1 MGTVH
6 SVMRRIQAVAA
17 IVALVLAGGCGLSGG
32 DGASATGSSQ
42 GAPTSDE
49 PGYGGAVRPQ
59 LPETIAVG
67 EAFDVPVEISLGPDA
82 ESATLEVDA
91 DDGMEA
97 EPARIDLELADSE
110 DATSRTA
117 SVAIVVA
124 PGTSA
129 APARRSVR
137 LSLTVVPAEGD
148 LRITSTLVSA
158 VADEARAWLGMT
170 THEDLE
176 RRRLDTLLAEGAI
189 SRSAYDE
196 AVGEVEGRFAD
207 EDVKVRVPTDPPD
220 S

>member
-1 MGTVH
+1 
-6 SVMRRIQAVAA
+6 
-17 IVALVLAGGCGLSGG
+17 
-32 DGASATGSSQ
+32 
-42 GAPTSDE
+42 
-49 PGYGGAVRPQ
+49 
-59 LPETIAVG
+59 VG

-97 EPARIDLELADSE
+97 EPARIELELADSE

-129 APARRSVR
+129 APARTSVR
-137 LSLTVVPAEGD
+137 LTLTVVPAEGD
-148 LRITSTLVSA
+148 PRITSTLVSA

-176 RRRLDTLLAEGAI
+176 RHRLDTLLAEGVI

-196 AVGEVEGRFAD
+196 AVGEGEGRFAD
-207 EDVKVRVPTDPPD
+207 EDVKVRVPTD
-220 S
+220 